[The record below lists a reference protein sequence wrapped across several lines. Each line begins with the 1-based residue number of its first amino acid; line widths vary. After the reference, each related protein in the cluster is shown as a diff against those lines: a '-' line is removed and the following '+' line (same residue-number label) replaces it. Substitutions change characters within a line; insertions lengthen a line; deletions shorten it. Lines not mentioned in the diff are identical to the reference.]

1 MQPDIDRLHVS
12 PRACDKMQQQIAII
26 SYIIKG
32 GYTSRVCMR
41 CNEDRCI
48 SMDALAGYTSSVCMR
63 CNEDRCI
70 SMDALAGYTSS
81 VCMRCNLNG
90 LYGSVTSIG
99 YISRVRVRCNHTLV
113 SFLLGLPV
121 TSRAC
126 VIRCNTNIQH

>member
-32 GYTSRVCMR
+32 GYTSR
-41 CNEDRCI
+41 
-48 SMDALAGYTSSVCMR
+48 VCMR